1 LRSGAAPYRGRI
13 GFAQTQRSAEEL
25 AEEKRRDRLARRQL
39 AASPELMAVSVAF
52 LFIFGF
58 AVRFEPVALIF
69 GSLVYGIFGW
79 LLLLNGDAIV
89 GSLIVVAL
97 GLTTLALLS
106 ERLDLEETSLWWT
119 LPGLLVV
126 TAETAMSYNHYRR
139 REGDISRYISRTMIL
154 NPLLVAALSLVLASV
169 IRWLTQVDGRVEWP
183 WYSTTIIVLGVGW
196 FAGLLMIRRTATPAE
211 RRRYNPGQR
220 MLPPPS

>member
-1 LRSGAAPYRGRI
+1 LRSGATPYRGLD

-39 AASPELMAVSVAF
+39 AASPELMAVSVTF

-89 GSLIVVAL
+89 GSLILVAL

-119 LPGLLVV
+119 LPALLVV
-126 TAETAMSYNHYRR
+126 TAETAMSYNHCRR
-139 REGDISRYISRTMIL
+139 RKSDISRSIGRTMIL

-169 IRWLTQVDGRVEWP
+169 LRWLTQVDGRVEWP
-183 WYSTTIIVLGVGW
+183 WYATTIIVLAVSW
-196 FAGLLMIRRTATPAE
+196 FAGLIVIRRTATPAE
-211 RRRYNPGQR
+211 RRRYNPGRR